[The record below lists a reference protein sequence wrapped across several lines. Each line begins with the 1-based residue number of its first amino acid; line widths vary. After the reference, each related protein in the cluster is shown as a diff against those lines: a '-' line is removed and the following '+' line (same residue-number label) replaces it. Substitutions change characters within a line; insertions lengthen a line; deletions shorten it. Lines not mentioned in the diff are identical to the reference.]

1 MAAVSSS
8 RDQKQRLAA
17 LSVSSE
23 GGMGKATT
31 LPSSPLARR
40 GVGLSAASIM
50 SNGASSFADKEPLLP
65 TSYRDASSGDLHG
78 HWKRLTNAQQHR
90 ANIGRSRSLIA
101 GSAYCMG
108 EFLFPFFPFFF
119 SFSGAL

>member
-8 RDQKQRLAA
+8 RDQKQRLAV

-40 GVGLSAASIM
+40 GVGLSAASAG
-50 SNGASSFADKEPLLP
+50 NGSSSFADKEPLLP

-78 HWKRLTNAQQHR
+78 HWRRLTNAQQHR
-90 ANIGRSRSLIA
+90 ASIGRSRSLIA

-108 EFLFPFFPFFF
+108 EFLFLFLF
-119 SFSGAL
+119 SFSDAL